1 VIFGIVLDVGFFLNR
16 RCWQMNTDERR
27 LELNEITEKI
37 IGCAFKV
44 GNTLGCGFL
53 EQVYQNS
60 LVYELR
66 KTGMLIEPQFTVYV
80 HYEDIIVGK
89 FIPDVLVERAVLVEL
104 KAIKSIGER
113 ETAQCLNF
121 IKATKLTVCLLIN
134 FGNPK
139 VEIKRIVNNF

>member
-1 VIFGIVLDVGFFLNR
+1 
-16 RCWQMNTDERR
+16 MNTDERR

-66 KTGMLIEPQFTVYV
+66 KTGMLVEPQFTIYV

-89 FIPDVLVERAVLVEL
+89 FVPDVLVERAVLVEL
-104 KAIKSIGER
+104 KAIKTIGER
-113 ETAQCLNF
+113 EMAQCLNA

>member
-1 VIFGIVLDVGFFLNR
+1 
-16 RCWQMNTDERR
+16 MNTDERR
-27 LELNEITEKI
+27 LELNGITEKI

-66 KTGMLIEPQFTVYV
+66 KTGMLVEPQFVIYV

-89 FIPDVLVERAVLVEL
+89 FVPDVLVERSVLVEL
-104 KAIKSIGER
+104 KAIKSLRER
-113 ETAQCLNF
+113 EMAQCLNV

-139 VEIKRIVNNF
+139 VEIQRIVNNF

>member
-1 VIFGIVLDVGFFLNR
+1 
-16 RCWQMNTDERR
+16 MNTDERR
-27 LELNEITEKI
+27 LELKGITEKI

-60 LVYELR
+60 LVYELH
-66 KTGMLIEPQFTVYV
+66 KTGMLVEPQFVIYV

-89 FIPDVLVERAVLVEL
+89 FVPDVLVERSVLVEL
-104 KAIKSIGER
+104 KAIKSLGER
-113 ETAQCLNF
+113 EMAQCLNV

-139 VEIKRIVNNF
+139 VEIQRIVNNF

>member
-1 VIFGIVLDVGFFLNR
+1 
-16 RCWQMNTDERR
+16 MNTDERR

-66 KTGMLIEPQFTVYV
+66 KTGMLIEPLFTIYV

-113 ETAQCLNF
+113 EMAQCLNA